1 MPRQSIKL
9 GNRFKKPRLH
19 IYVFGI
25 TRESLVD
32 QELFSLPEHLS
43 SPSVLVGFML
53 LDLLSFCSF
62 SLAILLSV
70 RLRFTSS
77 NFPFG
82 IFILFCIMIFKT
94 TSHPYGE
101 LHIRQTQL
109 TPIQFGELYP
119 AGYT

>member
-1 MPRQSIKL
+1 
-9 GNRFKKPRLH
+9 
-19 IYVFGI
+19 
-25 TRESLVD
+25 
-32 QELFSLPEHLS
+32 
-43 SPSVLVGFML
+43 
-53 LDLLSFCSF
+53 
-62 SLAILLSV
+62 LSV